1 MTSMRAIDGNISYHS
16 SESFSL
22 FVDTARGATSTR
34 FKLGQAGMKSF
45 LEIFFSE
52 INDKE
57 KEVLMFRMAYGRNPP
72 CLPDVAEIYNK
83 RFLPQRAAK
92 LKASPA
98 ERFHEREYR
107 AHQKGFSE
115 VA

>member
-1 MTSMRAIDGNISYHS
+1 
-16 SESFSL
+16 
-22 FVDTARGATSTR
+22 
-34 FKLGQAGMKSF
+34 MKSF

-92 LKASPA
+92 LKATPA
-98 ERFHEREYR
+98 ERFDELYDEVNDRNKFMEEARVLGICSRYEAALNCEIAQKIKEMERIVHR
-107 AHQKGFSE
+107 R
-115 VA
+115 

>member
-1 MTSMRAIDGNISYHS
+1 
-16 SESFSL
+16 
-22 FVDTARGATSTR
+22 
-34 FKLGQAGMKSF
+34 MKSF